1 MKAKRRLFITGGLGR
16 IGLVVAKLLIERDIT
31 PTEAIRQVRIARPG
45 TIEKIFQEIHLDNMG
60 NGMNR

>member
-1 MKAKRRLFITGGLGR
+1 
-16 IGLVVAKLLIERDIT
+16 VVAKLLIERDIT

-45 TIEKIFQEIHLDNMG
+45 TIEKILQEIQLDNMG